1 MSVDQ
6 EREQPKTTRS
16 GTPVR
21 GNNGGQITGNVP
33 SEETI
38 QRELDVLRLRR
49 AGLSF
54 DAIALQVGY
63 GDKSSAS
70 KAYHRALARDHR
82 PLVAEIRQLEDGRL
96 DDLLQAVWTKAMR
109 GDAASVRNAIRIS
122 ERRARLH
129 GLDHADG
136 IAERLVQIEQDKL
149 KLMAIALKTTL
160 EQLGLADRS
169 LEARRMMM
177 AELRKLALVDEAAA
191 DATIAELEAG
201 TGSDEQPA

>member
-1 MSVDQ
+1 MSEEQ
-6 EREQPKTTRS
+6 PERIPPKTTQS

-21 GNNGGQITGNVP
+21 GNNGGQITGNTP

-49 AGLSF
+49 AGYSF
-54 DAIALQVGY
+54 AEIAIQVGY
-63 GDKSSAS
+63 SDKGGAA

-136 IAERLVQIEQDKL
+136 IAERLVQIEQDKMR
-149 KLMAIALKTTL
+149 LMAIALGATL
-160 EQLGLADRS
+160 EQLGLGDRA
-169 LEARRMMM
+169 LEAKRILM
-177 AELRKLALVDEAAA
+177 AELRKLAAVEQADA

-201 TGSDEQPA
+201 TETA